1 MFHPL
6 TYITYPHQEISRHTK
21 LSSLNRSLESW
32 LLQKGWSS
40 SSSVIVILVL
50 PKLYVSIAMYDRVW
64 PYYNLW
70 YAACHTLIFHRC
82 KSHCI
87 YSQHPKR
94 QCFVQPSSGR
104 RNVSWRFHRFW
115 AFRVAQHPFL
125 QTQRGCE
132 QLSDGNLLIPVP
144 QKAKNPKGT
153 WDGILMWK
161 QTTLKPW
168 WLYPDARN
176 TSGSGYFRPFLVNL
190 WERHLAK
197 LRIKWYHPCVL
208 DAFQCARSCKDRPAN
223 RLDAIAALRTI
234 SSPAPGDK
242 LYPGLDDTT
251 LWDRDLCRVRTCTSN
266 NKNISKANVAVSRQ
280 FSNQWIIRIQHDST
294 HSN

>member
-1 MFHPL
+1 MFCPTIVWQKKCEL
-6 TYITYPHQEISRHTK
+6 A
-21 LSSLNRSLESW
+21 LSPVLGF
-32 LLQKGWSS
+32 QGSS
-40 SSSVIVILVL
+40 ASIPSDTARMWTAKWWKSSDSGA
-50 PKLYVSIAMYDRVW
+50 S
-64 PYYNLW
+64 
-70 YAACHTLIFHRC
+70 
-82 KSHCI
+82 KS
-87 YSQHPKR
+87 KK
-94 QCFVQPSSGR
+94 
-104 RNVSWRFHRFW
+104 
-115 AFRVAQHPFL
+115 
-125 QTQRGCE
+125 
-132 QLSDGNLLIPVP
+132 P
-144 QKAKNPKGT
+144 QKVPG
-153 WDGILMWK
+153 K

-176 TSGSGYFRPFLVNL
+176 TYGSGYFRPFLVNL

-251 LWDRDLCRVRTCTSN
+251 LLDRDLCRVRTCTSN